1 MGLVRKLREN
11 LRVWRTLG
19 EPGGYLEGHLG
30 ILTDSLGL
38 RRALGGP
45 ECHWKVKEGNLGLFE
60 VRMGSWGALTG
71 LYGARGMMGVVG
83 AGIIWFNRA
92 VEHHGSSGH
101 SCNVSR

>member
-1 MGLVRKLREN
+1 MRELREN

-19 EPGGYLEGHLG
+19 DPGGYLEG

-45 ECHWKVKEGNLGLFE
+45 ECHWKVREGNLGPLE

-71 LYGARGMMGVVG
+71 LSVARGMMGVVG
-83 AGIIWFNRA
+83 RGIIWINRA
-92 VEHHGSSGH
+92 VEHHGSSGTAAL
-101 SCNVSR
+101 SLIGCGA